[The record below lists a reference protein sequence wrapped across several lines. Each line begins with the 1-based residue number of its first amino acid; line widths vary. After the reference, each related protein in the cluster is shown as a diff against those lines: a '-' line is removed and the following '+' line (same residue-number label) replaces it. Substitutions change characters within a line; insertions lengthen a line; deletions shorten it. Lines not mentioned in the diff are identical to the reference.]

1 MLKNKFDNREA
12 ELKLLMAFSKQFL
25 NTDDLHFGY
34 WTDDLDVSVANFPQ
48 AQENHSQFVIA
59 HIPADTKT
67 VLDVGMG
74 MGKMS
79 DRLRRLGYEVEGV
92 SPSSFLTEEARKLL
106 GEDFRIYELPIED
119 METDKRY
126 DLVLFSESFQY
137 VDMERALATVNHL
150 LNDNGHLLICD
161 FFQAEAEGQ
170 SPLKAGPKLTSFY
183 RLIRQF
189 PFKEVENIDITKET
203 APTMDFSNDIQQNF
217 VKPLYEIILGKFES
231 KLPRLYKL
239 FRWKFKKKLDKLEWR
254 YFSNSGDGKAFR
266 KFKSYRLLLYRK
278 IVS

>member
-1 MLKNKFDNREA
+1 
-12 ELKLLMAFSKQFL
+12 MAFSKQFL

-34 WTDDLDVSVANFPQ
+34 WTDDLDVSIANIPQ
-48 AQENHSQFVIA
+48 AQENHSQLIIT

-67 VLDVGMG
+67 ILDVGMG

-79 DRLRRLGYEVEGV
+79 SRLRHLGYEVEGV

-106 GEDFRIYELPIED
+106 GEDFHIYESPIED

-126 DLVLFSESFQY
+126 DFIFFSESFQY
-137 VDMERALATVNHL
+137 VDVERALAKVSLL

-170 SPLKAGPKLTSFY
+170 SPLKTGPKLTVFY
-183 RLIRQF
+183 QRIKQF
-189 PFKEVENIDITKET
+189 PFKEVENIDITRET
-203 APTMDFSNDIQQNF
+203 APNMDLGNDIQQNF
-217 VKPLYEIILGKFES
+217 IKPLYEIILDKFES
-231 KLPRLYKL
+231 KLPRLHKF

-254 YFSNSGDGKAFR
+254 YFSNSGDGEAFR
-266 KFKSYRLLLYRK
+266 KFKSYRLLLYKK
-278 IVS
+278 IEGKAT

>member
-1 MLKNKFDNREA
+1 MPENKFDNREA

-34 WTDDLDVSVANFPQ
+34 WTDGLDVSVANFPQ

-79 DRLRRLGYEVEGV
+79 SRLRRLGYEVEGV

-106 GEDFRIYELPIED
+106 GGDFRIYELPIED

-137 VDMERALATVNHL
+137 VDMEKALAKVNCL

-170 SPLKAGPKLTSFY
+170 SPLKAGPKLTAFY
-183 RLIRQF
+183 RLIKQF
-189 PFKEVENIDITKET
+189 PFREVENIDITRET
-203 APTMDFSNDIQQNF
+203 APTMDFGNDIQQNF

-254 YFSNSGDGKAFR
+254 YFSNSGDGEAFR
-266 KFKSYRLLLYRK
+266 KFKSYRLLLYK
-278 IVS
+278 KAMS